1 MIPKIQINA
10 KELQA
15 LRDRG
20 VKVLY
25 PSLSRGA
32 ADIAE
37 GMKAADGLRG
47 QGYKKKKS
55 EPTGPILKQA
65 LYLNGCWTY
74 GTETMPGQLCSKS
87 NSRQI
92 VTIGGRP
99 ALIKN
104 KEAREYV
111 KTFLATMPRPATA
124 FEGNVR
130 LIAKVFYQD
139 RRRDLDIALLQDCLQ
154 ECGIILNDRQVIEI
168 HAERFIDK
176 TNPRTEFSLT
186 AIKPT
191 ITDRPLAFR

>member
-1 MIPKIQINA
+1 MIPKVKINA

-25 PSLSRGA
+25 PTLSRGA
-32 ADIAE
+32 ADIAA
-37 GMKAADGLRG
+37 GIKAADGIRG

-55 EPTGPILKQA
+55 KPTGPILKQA
-65 LYLNGCWTY
+65 LYVNGCWHY
-74 GTETMPGQLCSKS
+74 GTQTMPGQLCSKS

-111 KTFLATMPRPATA
+111 KRFLATMPRPATP
-124 FEGNVR
+124 FEGDVM
-130 LIAKVFYQD
+130 LTAMVFYQD
-139 RRRDLDIALLQDCLQ
+139 RRRDLDIALLQDSLQ
-154 ECGIILNDRQVIEI
+154 ECGIILNDRQVVSIY
-168 HAERFIDK
+168 AERFIDK
-176 TNPRTEFSLT
+176 LNPRTEFSLQ
-186 AIKPT
+186 ALLPT
-191 ITDRPLAFR
+191 ITDRPEAFR